1 MDESAYVERGPL
13 LPRKLTYVLSAILLA
28 TLVCMAVTD
37 SDLPAW
43 MLSTTAVL
51 FLIVIAAAFWTSL
64 GIEVSSDKVV
74 IRYLFKTYEL
84 TRDMI
89 LDKRCG
95 ELGEIRSY
103 SNWSL
108 KGVKHQN
115 FARVGE
121 EYGVALKVKG
131 MRVVTIS
138 SGDHETLFARIPV
151 ESKEEQHA

>member
-1 MDESAYVERGPL
+1 MDESAYVENGPL

-28 TLVCMAVTD
+28 TLVCMAVTN

-43 MLSTTAVL
+43 MLGTTAVL
-51 FLIVIAAAFWTSL
+51 FLIVIAAAFWASL
-64 GIEVSSDKVV
+64 GVEVSSDKVV

-89 LDKRCG
+89 LDKRCR
-95 ELGEIRSY
+95 ELSEIRSY

-121 EYGVALKVKG
+121 EYGVALKIKG

-138 SGDHETLFARIPV
+138 SYDHETLFARIPV
-151 ESKEEQHA
+151 ESEEEQHA

>member
-1 MDESAYVERGPL
+1 MDESAYVECGPL

-28 TLVCMAVTD
+28 TLVCMAVT
-37 SDLPAW
+37 SSNLPAW
-43 MLSTTAVL
+43 MLGSTAVL
-51 FLIVIAAAFWTSL
+51 FLIVMTAAFWASL
-64 GIEVSSDKVV
+64 GVEVSSNKVV

-95 ELGEIRSY
+95 ELSEIRSY

-131 MRVVTIS
+131 MRIVTIS
-138 SGDHETLFARIPV
+138 SSDHETLFVRIPV
-151 ESKEEQHA
+151 ESEEEQNA

>member
-1 MDESAYVERGPL
+1 MDAGHHRRSVPHR
-13 LPRKLTYVLSAILLA
+13 
-28 TLVCMAVTD
+28 D
-37 SDLPAW
+37 S
-43 MLSTTAVL
+43 SGV
-51 FLIVIAAAFWTSL
+51 L
-64 GIEVSSDKVV
+64 GIP
-74 IRYLFKTYEL
+74 
-84 TRDMI
+84 
-89 LDKRCG
+89 RCRG
-95 ELGEIRSY
+95 LIGQELGEIRSY

>member
-43 MLSTTAVL
+43 MLGTTAVL
-51 FLIVIAAAFWTSL
+51 FLIVIAAAFWASL
-64 GIEVSSDKVV
+64 GVEVSSDRIV

-151 ESKEEQHA
+151 E